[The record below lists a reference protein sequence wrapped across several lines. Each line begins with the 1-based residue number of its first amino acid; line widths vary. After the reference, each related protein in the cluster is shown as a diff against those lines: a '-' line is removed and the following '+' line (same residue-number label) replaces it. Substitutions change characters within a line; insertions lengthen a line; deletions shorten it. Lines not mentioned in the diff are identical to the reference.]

1 MSVVLEERAVT
12 ALCELGLIT
21 ARLHL
26 DAVAQQAAAEDWT
39 YTHFLGHLLDGEI
52 KERHRRSVEL
62 NLQFARFP
70 YQKRIREFD
79 FAAQPAVDRRLVE
92 ELATGRFLAE
102 GRNIIFLG
110 PPGVGKTHLAIAL
123 GVVTAELGHRVYF
136 TTAIDMAR
144 KLTKAMHENR
154 LSRELKNLTRPKL
167 LIIDEIG
174 YLSLEPPEASLVFQV
189 ISQRYERQSAVIL
202 TSNKAFGAWGDV
214 FAGDAVMAS
223 AALDRLL
230 HRCTVVNIRGESY
243 RLKEKLK
250 AGQNGYAAEVAN
262 IAATA

>member
-1 MSVVLEERAVT
+1 MSRVMEERAMT
-12 ALCELGLIT
+12 ALAELGLVT

-26 DAVAQQAAAEDWT
+26 DSVSQQAASEEWT
-39 YTHFLGHLLDGEI
+39 YTHFLGYLLDGEI
-52 KERHRRSVEL
+52 KEKRRRAVEL

-70 YQKRIREFD
+70 YQKRISEFD
-79 FAAQPAVDRRLVE
+79 FSAQPAVDRRLVE
-92 ELATGRFLAE
+92 ELATGRFLSE

-123 GVVTAELGHRVYF
+123 GVVTAEMGHRVYF
-136 TTAIDMAR
+136 TTAIEMAR

-154 LSRELKNLTRPKL
+154 LSREIKNLTRPKL
-167 LIIDEIG
+167 LMIDEVG
-174 YLSLEPPEASLVFQV
+174 YLSLEQAEASLVFQV
-189 ISQRYERQSAVIL
+189 ISQRYERQGAIVL
-202 TSNKAFGAWGDV
+202 TSNKSFGAWGEI

-243 RLKEKLK
+243 RLKEKMR
-250 AGQNGYAAEVAN
+250 AGENGYAAE
-262 IAATA
+262 AASILTTA

>member
-1 MSVVLEERAVT
+1 MSVVMEERAIT
-12 ALCELGLIT
+12 GLAELGLVT

-26 DAVAQQAAAEDWT
+26 DAAAQQAAASSWT

-52 KERHRRSVEL
+52 KERHRRTVEL

-70 YQKRIREFD
+70 VHKRIREFD

-92 ELATGRFLAE
+92 ELATGRFLSE

-136 TTAIDMAR
+136 TTAIEMAR

-167 LIIDEIG
+167 LIIDEVG
-174 YLSLEPPEASLVFQV
+174 YLTLEPPEASLVFQV
-189 ISQRYERQSAVIL
+189 ISQRYERQGALIL
-202 TSNKAFGAWGDV
+202 TSNKAFSAWGEI

-243 RLKEKLK
+243 RLKEKTK
-250 AGQNGYAAEVAN
+250 AGVNGYAAEVAN